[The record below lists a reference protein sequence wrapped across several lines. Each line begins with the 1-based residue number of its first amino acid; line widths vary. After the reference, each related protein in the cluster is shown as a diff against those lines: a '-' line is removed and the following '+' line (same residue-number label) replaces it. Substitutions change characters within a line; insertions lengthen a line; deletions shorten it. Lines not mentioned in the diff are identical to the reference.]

1 MLLLLLL
8 YSFIL
13 YDDDDYEWKDFGVSM
28 GKGGKGVAGS
38 SASKKERAMKG
49 TNVAY
54 TISQVRESRR
64 KLVVCGDDVYDIS
77 SWISQHP
84 GGETVLKQYAGM
96 DITDA
101 FRAYHSK
108 DGKAMKTLKTLRV
121 GFVDRKITEE
131 AGRHLHE
138 FRDLMEIAEKT
149 EFKTDYKHYYAIAI
163 RLIVLLVMAIHLV
176 VNKENVYFHMLG
188 AVSLGMFWQQSMFI
202 GHDAGH
208 CAVTHNRKYDNVIG
222 WLIGNMCNGIGI
234 SWWSSTH
241 NVHHCAVNS
250 LECDPDIQHMPI
262 LAVTR
267 KYFDSVYSL
276 YHERQLKFDW
286 LAKKFV
292 SVQHYTFYPIMAVAR
307 VNLYAQTLIHCATA
321 KMSKKRRVIEFATL
335 GFYFA
340 WYLTLL
346 SKLPTNGEKWAFFF
360 LSHAIG
366 GIIHIQICLSHFSR
380 DVFDGVPKNN
390 EWIEMQ
396 LSGTMDIECPKYL
409 DWFHGGLQFQVEHH
423 LCPRLPRHKLRD
435 FRDEVIKPYM
445 KKNGLKNFDSVGF
458 LEANVQVWK
467 TLKKAASQS
476 VLSPA
481 FSTENYI

>member
-1 MLLLLLL
+1 
-8 YSFIL
+8 
-13 YDDDDYEWKDFGVSM
+13 
-28 GKGGKGVAGS
+28 
-38 SASKKERAMKG
+38 
-49 TNVAY
+49 
-54 TISQVRESRR
+54 
-64 KLVVCGDDVYDIS
+64 
-77 SWISQHP
+77 
-84 GGETVLKQYAGM
+84 
-96 DITDA
+96 
-101 FRAYHSK
+101 
-108 DGKAMKTLKTLRV
+108 
-121 GFVDRKITEE
+121 
-131 AGRHLHE
+131 
-138 FRDLMEIAEKT
+138 MEIAEKT

-208 CAVTHNRKYDNVIG
+208 CAVTHNRKYDIVIG

-321 KMSKKRRVIEFATL
+321 KMSKERRVIEFATL
-335 GFYFA
+335 VFYFA

-346 SKLPTNGEKWAFFF
+346 SKLPTIGEKWAFFF

>member
-1 MLLLLLL
+1 MPQSTHCSEIFRSCSLL
-8 YSFIL
+8 
-13 YDDDDYEWKDFGVSM
+13 
-28 GKGGKGVAGS
+28 
-38 SASKKERAMKG
+38 
-49 TNVAY
+49 
-54 TISQVRESRR
+54 RR
-64 KLVVCGDDVYDIS
+64 L
-77 SWISQHP
+77 
-84 GGETVLKQYAGM
+84 
-96 DITDA
+96 
-101 FRAYHSK
+101 
-108 DGKAMKTLKTLRV
+108 
-121 GFVDRKITEE
+121 
-131 AGRHLHE
+131 
-138 FRDLMEIAEKT
+138 
-149 EFKTDYKHYYAIAI
+149 
-163 RLIVLLVMAIHLV
+163 
-176 VNKENVYFHMLG
+176 
-188 AVSLGMFWQQSMFI
+188 
-202 GHDAGH
+202 
-208 CAVTHNRKYDNVIG
+208 VTHNRKYDNVIG

-346 SKLPTNGEKWAFFF
+346 SKLPTIGEKWAFFF

>member
-1 MLLLLLL
+1 
-8 YSFIL
+8 
-13 YDDDDYEWKDFGVSM
+13 M
-28 GKGGKGVAGS
+28 GKGGKDASGS
-38 SASKKERAMKG
+38 SPI
-49 TNVAY
+49 TNVDMSPASTATTY
-54 TISQVRESRR
+54 TVSQVNECDHMTAKDSP
-64 KLVVCGDDVYDIS
+64 KLVIFGDNVYDIS
-77 SWISQHP
+77 SWISKHP
-84 GGETVLKQYAGM
+84 GGETVLKQYSGR

-101 FRAYHSK
+101 FRAYHSEN
-108 DGKAMKTLKTLRV
+108 GKAMKTLKSMRIGAV
-121 GFVDRKITEE
+121 QRKISEE
-131 AGRHLHE
+131 VPQHLHD
-138 FRDLMEIAEKT
+138 FRELVKTAEKA

-163 RLIVLLVMAIHLV
+163 RLVSLLAVAIHLV
-176 VNKENVYFHMLG
+176 VNKEDTFSHMLG

-208 CAVTHNRKYDNVIG
+208 CAVTHNRKLDTAIG
-222 WLIGNMCNGIGI
+222 WLIGNMCNGVGI

-267 KYFDSVYSL
+267 KYFESVYSL
-276 YHERQLKFDW
+276 YHNRQLKFDW

-307 VNLYAQTLIHCATA
+307 VNLYAQTLIHCATV
-321 KMSKKRRVIEFATL
+321 KMSKKQRVIEFATL

-340 WYLTLL
+340 WYSTLV
-346 SKLPTNGEKWAFFF
+346 SMLPTAGEKWAFFF

-366 GIIHIQICLSHFSR
+366 GIIHVQICLSHFSR
-380 DVFDGVPKNN
+380 DVFDGIPKNN

-396 LSGTMDIECPKYL
+396 LAGTMDIECPKYL

-435 FRDEVIKPYM
+435 FREEVIKPYA
-445 KKNGLKNFDSVGF
+445 KKNGLKNFHSVGF
-458 LEANVQVWK
+458 FEANVQVWK

>member
-1 MLLLLLL
+1 M
-8 YSFIL
+8 IN
-13 YDDDDYEWKDFGVSM
+13 YEWKDFGVSM
-28 GKGGKGVAGS
+28 GKGGKGVAES
-38 SASKKERAMKG
+38 SPSKKACAMKG

-64 KLVVCGDDVYDIS
+64 KLVVCGDNVYDIS

-121 GFVDRKITEE
+121 GFVERKITEE
-131 AGRHLHE
+131 AGRHVHE
-138 FRDLMEIAEKT
+138 FRDLMDIVEKT

-262 LAVTR
+262 FAVTR

-307 VNLYAQTLIHCATA
+307 VNLYAQTLIHCVTA

-346 SKLPTNGEKWAFFF
+346 SKLPTGEKWAFFF

-396 LSGTMDIECPKYL
+396 LSGTMNIECPKYL